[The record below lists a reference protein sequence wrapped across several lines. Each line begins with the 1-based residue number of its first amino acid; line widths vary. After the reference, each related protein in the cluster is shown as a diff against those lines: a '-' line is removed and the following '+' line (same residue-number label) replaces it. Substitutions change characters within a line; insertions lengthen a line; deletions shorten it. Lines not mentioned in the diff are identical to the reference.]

1 MSKRKLTKI
10 NTLIGNTN
18 VLSDVTEKAKVTIEK
33 ARKELDQINMTE
45 ISINISETILNTVT
59 DQLDDS
65 QSNLSQHIHS
75 LSVQTLDNKKVRD
88 IVDEVLELKT
98 RQ

>member
-1 MSKRKLTKI
+1 MSKRKLTNI
-10 NTLIGNTN
+10 NTLIDNTN
-18 VLSDVTEKAKVTIEK
+18 VLSDVTEK

-45 ISINISETILNTVT
+45 ISINIAETILNSVK
-59 DQLDDS
+59 DKLDDS
-65 QSNLSQHIHS
+65 QTNLSQHIDA

>member
-18 VLSDVTEKAKVTIEK
+18 VLSDVTEKA
-33 ARKELDQINMTE
+33 RKELDQINMTE
-45 ISINISETILNTVT
+45 ISINIAETILNSVK
-59 DQLDDS
+59 DKLDDS
-65 QSNLSQHIHS
+65 QTNLSQHIDA